1 MKQATLN
8 GRALLRMRLGERPSS
23 AAYRRPLGFLYDDV
37 ARAGEI
43 DIVASHSGREVEIP
57 GKCELVGL
65 AVVALVSDFDD
76 DLEIRSVGV
85 FDSYFFRHC
94 NTPRNGRGAF

>member
-23 AAYRRPLGFLYDDV
+23 AAYRRPSGFLYDEV
-37 ARAGEI
+37 ARVGEI
-43 DIVASHSGREVEIP
+43 NIVSHSGREVEIP

-65 AVVALVSDFDD
+65 AVVALVPDFDG
-76 DLEIRSVGV
+76 DLEIRSVGI
-85 FDSYFFRHC
+85 FDSYFFRYC
-94 NTPRNGRGAF
+94 NTPRNERGVF